1 MKIGGNS
8 NKKCKDR
15 LGKPKIGPETEKI
28 GEKRKKTTKEERRGG
43 QKGPRS
49 SSAGTATVVLSGA
62 RGLPNKYL
70 KILRYKELRTEG
82 TEGLVLGI

>member
-28 GEKRKKTTKEERRGG
+28 GEKAKKKRLKKSDGEAKKVPDPHRSDGRGCTFG
-43 QKGPRS
+43 APGP
-49 SSAGTATVVLSGA
+49 
-62 RGLPNKYL
+62 P
-70 KILRYKELRTEG
+70 
-82 TEGLVLGI
+82 